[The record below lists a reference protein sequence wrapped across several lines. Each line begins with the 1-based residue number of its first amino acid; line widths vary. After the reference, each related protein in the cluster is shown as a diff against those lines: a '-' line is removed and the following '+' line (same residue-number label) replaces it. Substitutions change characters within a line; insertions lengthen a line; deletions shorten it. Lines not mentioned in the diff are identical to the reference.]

1 MSDHM
6 TDLDELFASLTQEVE
21 KVASEAEVTETAPAA
36 VETND
41 DTMDKLASDLQAG
54 GEIMANA
61 MVNRVLEKLA
71 AAVPAAGGGSEDP
84 IASPRSNWEAVAARL
99 ATMYGRQLAP
109 GDDTSV
115 RAEEAGYAGGGSQSH
130 RSGAHGVVNPQ
141 RDLG

>member
-84 IASPRSNWEAVAARL
+84 IAAPRSNWEAVAARL
-99 ATMYGRQLAP
+99 ATMHGRRLAP
-109 GDDTSV
+109 ADDTSV
-115 RAEEAGYAGGGSQSH
+115 RADDAGYPGHGSDTH
-130 RSGAHGVVNPQ
+130 RSGAAGVVNPQ

>member
-21 KVASEAEVTETAPAA
+21 KVASEAEVTEAAPAVA
-36 VETND
+36 ND
-41 DTMDKLASDLQAG
+41 DTMDKLASDLYAG
-54 GEIMANA
+54 GEIMATA
-61 MVNRVLEKLA
+61 MVERVLEKLA
-71 AAVPAAGGGSEDP
+71 AAVPAAGGGSADP
-84 IASPRSNWEAVAARL
+84 IAAPRSNWEAVAARL

-141 RDLG
+141 RSLG

>member
-21 KVASEAEVTETAPAA
+21 KVASEAEVTEAAPA
-36 VETND
+36 VEYD
-41 DTMDKLASDLQAG
+41 DTMDKLASDLYAG
-54 GEIMANA
+54 GEIMATA
-61 MVNRVLEKLA
+61 MVERVLEKLA

-84 IASPRSNWEAVAARL
+84 IAAPRSNWEAVAARL

>member
-21 KVASEAEVTETAPAA
+21 KVASEAEVTETAS
-36 VETND
+36 D

-84 IASPRSNWEAVAARL
+84 IAAPRSNWEAVAARL

-115 RAEEAGYAGGGSQSH
+115 RAEEAGYAGHGSQSH

>member
-21 KVASEAEVTETAPAA
+21 KVASEAEVTETAPA
-36 VETND
+36 VEND

-61 MVNRVLEKLA
+61 LVNRVLEKLA
-71 AAVPAAGGGSEDP
+71 AAVPAGGGGSEDP
-84 IASPRSNWEAVAARL
+84 IAAPRSNWEAVAARL

-115 RAEEAGYAGGGSQSH
+115 RAEEPGYPGHGSQSH